1 MKKYRHREFLAHTA
15 PCLAYGIITG
25 TLVGI
30 LIFFFKLGAEHLEEI
45 SHHIYDAVGN
55 NPLYI
60 ALLFLGL
67 TGFAVAMYFLHK
79 FTPEIKGGG
88 IPRSEGIMRG
98 MLSFRFIR
106 TFVGTVIG
114 SLISFFCG
122 LPLGSEGPSVL
133 IGTAMGRM
141 LEPSKN
147 REAWNRYIM
156 TGGACAGFSVA
167 TGAPLTAI
175 LFALEEVHKR
185 ITPMLILMAST
196 TSLIAAYIN
205 QLLCSVF
212 NMNPVLFDTDVLV
225 QISLS
230 ETGYIL
236 LLAIIVSLAVGLFDV
251 CVAVFTKW
259 MKKAGKRIPAFV
271 KLLVVFLL
279 TGIVGLISPKA
290 LYGGRGIIF
299 SILNG
304 ETILSVLILL
314 FVFRFVMM
322 ILTSSSGATGGIFV
336 PTLAIGALVGALG
349 AKLLIVIGMPEELFG
364 TCVLLAMCAFM
375 GGTMRAPL
383 TAAVFFIECTAQY
396 TNIFFVGLAVFTVY
410 FITTLFDRKPFYDM
424 VLEDMFEQQNH
435 GIKRRI
441 VRFEAQISEHAFVI
455 GKPVR
460 DIMWPHGSIITAI
473 IRADRNKRMMDDD
486 GEKKLYVGDTIVFH
500 VQLYN
505 EKEVTEYLYDLVGR
519 ENEMKISELQP

>member
-1 MKKYRHREFLAHTA
+1 MKKYRHREFIAHTI
-15 PCLAYGIITG
+15 PCLTYGIITG
-25 TLVGI
+25 TLVGT
-30 LIFFFKLGAEHLEEI
+30 LIFFFKFGAEHLEEL
-45 SHHIYDAVGN
+45 SHHMYAAVGK
-55 NPLYI
+55 NPLHI
-60 ALLFLGL
+60 VILFAALAAMA
-67 TGFAVAMYFLHK
+67 AVMYHLHK
-79 FTPEIKGGG
+79 IAPEVKGGG

-98 MLSFRFIR
+98 MLNFRFIR
-106 TFVGTVIG
+106 TFVGTIIG

-133 IGTAMGRM
+133 IGTSMGRM

-205 QLLCSVF
+205 QLLCSLF

-225 QISLS
+225 PIALS

-236 LLAIIVSLAVGLFDV
+236 LLAIIVSLSVGLFDI
-251 CVAVFTKW
+251 CVAVFTKF
-259 MKKAGKRIPAFV
+259 MKTKGKKIHTYV
-271 KLLVVFLL
+271 KLLIVFLA
-279 TGIVGLISPKA
+279 TGAVGLLAPEA

-299 SILNG
+299 HILSG
-304 ETILSVLILL
+304 ESVLSVLILL
-314 FVFRFVMM
+314 FLFRFVMM
-322 ILTSSSGATGGIFV
+322 IFTSNSGATGGIFV
-336 PTLAIGALVGALG
+336 PTLAIGALIGAIA
-349 AKLLIVIGMPEELFG
+349 AKMLIAIGMPSELFG

-383 TAAVFFIECTAQY
+383 TAAVFFIESTAQY
-396 TNIFFVGLAVFTVY
+396 TNIFFIGLVVFTVY

-424 VLEDMFEQQNH
+424 VLEEMFEQQNH

-455 GKPVR
+455 GKSVR

-473 IRADRNKRMMDDD
+473 IRADRNKRMMDDE

-500 VQLYN
+500 VQLYQ
-505 EKEVTEYLYDLVGR
+505 EDDVTEYLYDLVGR
-519 ENEMKISELQP
+519 DHEIKISELQA

>member
-1 MKKYRHREFLAHTA
+1 MKKYRHREFLANTA
-15 PCLAYGIITG
+15 PCLVYGIITG
-25 TLVGI
+25 TIVGT
-30 LIFFFKLGAEHLEEI
+30 LIFFFKLGAEHLEEF
-45 SHHIYDAVGN
+45 SHHIYGMVGN
-55 NPLYI
+55 DPLRI
-60 ALLFLGL
+60 TLLFAGL
-67 TGFAVAMYFLHK
+67 AGMAGLMYYLHK
-79 FTPEIKGGG
+79 ITPEVKGGG

-98 MLSFRFIR
+98 MLNFRSIR

-133 IGTAMGRM
+133 VGTAMGRM

-212 NMNPVLFDTDVLV
+212 HMNPVLFDTDVLV
-225 QISLS
+225 PITLS
-230 ETGYIL
+230 ETGYIF
-236 LLAIIVSLAVGLFDV
+236 LLAIIVSLAVGLFDI
-251 CVAVFTKW
+251 CVAAFTNF
-259 MKKAGKRIPAFV
+259 MKTKGKKISSYI

-279 TGIVGLISPKA
+279 TGAVGIFDPEA

-299 SILNG
+299 SILGG
-304 ETILSVLILL
+304 EKLLSVLIML
-314 FVFRFVMM
+314 FIWRFAMM
-322 ILTSSSGATGGIFV
+322 IFTSNSGATGGIFV

-349 AKLLIVIGMPEELFG
+349 AKLLIAIGMPEELFG
-364 TCVLLAMCAFM
+364 TCVLLSMCAFM

-383 TAAVFFIECTAQY
+383 TATVFFIECTAQY
-396 TNIFFVGLAVFTVY
+396 TNIFYVGLVVFTVY

-424 VLEDMFEQQNH
+424 VLEDMFEQQNR

-455 GKPVR
+455 GKSVR

-473 IRADRNKRMMDDD
+473 IRADRNKRMMDDE

-500 VQLYN
+500 VQLYD
-505 EKEVTEYLYDLVGR
+505 EEEVTEYLYDLVGR
-519 ENEMKISELQP
+519 EHEMKISELQA